1 MKELE
6 NNHLVIIIII
16 TDSGKNHQWMIKLV
30 DKNLKSSNSLGVSPP
45 G

>member
-16 TDSGKNHQWMIKLV
+16 TDSGKNHQWMD
-30 DKNLKSSNSLGVSPP
+30 DKTSG
-45 G
+45 